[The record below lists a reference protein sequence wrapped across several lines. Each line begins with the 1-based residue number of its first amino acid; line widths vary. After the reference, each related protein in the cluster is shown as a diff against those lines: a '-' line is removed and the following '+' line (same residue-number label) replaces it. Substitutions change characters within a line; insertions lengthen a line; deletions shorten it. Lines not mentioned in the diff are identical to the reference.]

1 MVFQAIGDEPLDTKV
16 DVRLT
21 SEEKA
26 RLQEDAE
33 LAGMSMSALVRAR
46 YFGRPIIANTDQV
59 MIRELRRQGGLLNKV
74 HTESNG
80 AYSAETAAALVLIS
94 HAIKS
99 IASGGT
105 SRSK

>member
-1 MVFQAIGDEPLDTKV
+1 MVFEKIGDDSLDAKL
-16 DVRLT
+16 DLRLT
-21 SEEKA
+21 LDEKE
-26 RLQEDAE
+26 RLKEDAY

-74 HTESNG
+74 HTESDG

-94 HAIKS
+94 DAIKS
-99 IASGGT
+99 ISRASI
-105 SRSK
+105 SK

>member
-1 MVFQAIGDEPLDTKV
+1 MVFEKIGDDSLDAKL
-16 DVRLT
+16 DLRLT
-21 SEEKA
+21 LDEKE
-26 RLQEDAE
+26 RLKEDAY

-74 HTESNG
+74 HLESDG
-80 AYSAETAAALVLIS
+80 AYSADTAAALVLIS
-94 HAIKS
+94 DAIKS
-99 IASGGT
+99 ISRA

>member
-1 MVFQAIGDEPLDTKV
+1 MVFKAIGDEPLDTKV

-21 SEEKA
+21 REEKA

-33 LAGMSMSALVRAR
+33 FAGMSMSALVRAR

-74 HTESNG
+74 HLESDG
-80 AYSAETAAALVLIS
+80 AYSAETAAALRLIS
-94 HAIKS
+94 DAIKS
-99 IASGGT
+99 ISQAG
-105 SRSK
+105 RSK

>member
-1 MVFQAIGDEPLDTKV
+1 MVFQVIGEELLDTKV

-21 SEEKA
+21 SAEKV
-26 RLQEDAE
+26 RLQEDAY

-74 HTESNG
+74 HTESDG

-94 HAIKS
+94 DAIKS
-99 IASGGT
+99 ISRASRT
-105 SRSK
+105 K

>member
-1 MVFQAIGDEPLDTKV
+1 MVFKSIGDEPLDTKV

-26 RLQEDAE
+26 HLQEDAY

-59 MIRELRRQGGLLNKV
+59 MIRELRRQGGLLNKLHV
-74 HTESNG
+74 ESGG
-80 AYSAETAAALVLIS
+80 AYSADTAAALVLIS
-94 HAIKS
+94 NAIKTIS
-99 IASGGT
+99 RS

>member
-26 RLQEDAE
+26 RLQEDAF

-74 HTESNG
+74 HTESAG
-80 AYSAETAAALVLIS
+80 AYSAETAAALRLIID
-94 HAIKS
+94 AIKS
-99 IASGGT
+99 ISRA

>member
-1 MVFQAIGDEPLDTKV
+1 MLDTKV

-21 SEEKA
+21 SAEKA
-26 RLQEDAE
+26 RLQEDAY

-74 HTESNG
+74 HTQSDG

-94 HAIKS
+94 DAIKS
-99 IASGGT
+99 ISRASRT
-105 SRSK
+105 K